1 MKTTSTSNKIT
12 AAIGR
17 SQLKLLERLCN
28 ASGVSGEE
36 DEVREIVLEEV
47 KSLSDDVKVDAL
59 GNVLVRRAAD
69 VKKPL
74 KVMVAAH
81 MDEVGF
87 ILVESEEGGFFHF
100 RLVGGVDIRQ
110 VPAKPVWI
118 GRKHIPGIIG
128 AKPIHLQEADERKHN
143 ITLESMRIDVGPDNG
158 PSIGPGER
166 ATFATPFRRFGD
178 VIFAK
183 ALDNRLGVA
192 TLIEILKTT
201 PKIVELQAAF
211 TVQEEVGLRGA
222 RVAAYA
228 LQPDIAVALDSTPAF
243 DLPDPEGEE
252 NTVYN
257 TRLGSGPAVYLADS
271 GMLSDPR
278 LVSFV
283 SRIAG
288 DYHIPFQF
296 RQPGGGGTDA
306 TAIHKQ
312 RGGIPSISISIPH
325 RYSHTAVSIARIDD
339 WQNTLKLMTVFL
351 GSISAD
357 ITREER
363 S

>member
-1 MKTTSTSNKIT
+1 MKVTSTPTKLS

-17 SQLKLLERLCN
+17 SQLNLLEKLCN
-28 ASGVSGEE
+28 ASGVSGDE
-36 DEVREIVLEEV
+36 DEVRDIVLEEV
-47 KSLSDDVKVDAL
+47 KSYANEVKMDAL

-69 VKKPL
+69 VKEPL

-100 RLVGGVDIRQ
+100 RQVGGVDIRQ
-110 VPAKPVWI
+110 IPAKPVWI

-128 AKPIHLQEADERKHN
+128 AKPIHLQETDESKHN
-143 ITLESMRIDVGPDNG
+143 ISLESMRIDVGPDNG
-158 PSIGPGER
+158 SSIKPGER
-166 ATFATPFRRFGD
+166 ATFATPFRRSGD

-192 TLIEILKTT
+192 TLIEILKTA
-201 PKIVELQAAF
+201 PKNVELLAAF

-243 DLPDPEGEE
+243 DLPDPDGAE

-257 TRLGSGPAVYLADS
+257 TRLGAGPAIYLADS
-271 GMLSDPR
+271 GTLSDPR

-283 SRIAG
+283 TRIAEE
-288 DYHIPFQF
+288 YHIPFQF

-312 RGGIPSISISIPH
+312 RGGIPSLSISIPH
-325 RYSHTAVSIARIDD
+325 RYSHTAVSIARIAD
-339 WQNTLKLMTVFL
+339 WQNTLKLMITFL
-351 GSISAD
+351 GRISAD
-357 ITREER
+357 VTREER

>member
-1 MKTTSTSNKIT
+1 MKATSTPSKISVV
-12 AAIGR
+12 IGR
-17 SQLKLLERLCN
+17 SQLNLIEKLCN

-36 DEVREIVLEEV
+36 DEVRDIVLEEV
-47 KSLSDDVKVDAL
+47 KSFSNEVKVDAL

-69 VKKPL
+69 VNKPL
-74 KVMVAAH
+74 KVMIAAH

-110 VPAKPVWI
+110 VTAKPVWI

-128 AKPIHLQEADERKHN
+128 AKPIHLQEPDESKHN
-143 ITLESMRIDVGPDNG
+143 ISLESMRIDVGPDNG
-158 PSIGPGER
+158 SSIKPGER
-166 ATFATPFRRFGD
+166 ATFATPFRRSGD

-192 TLIEILKTT
+192 TLIEILKTA
-201 PKIVELQAAF
+201 PKNVELLAAF

-228 LQPDIAVALDSTPAF
+228 LQPDIAIALDSTPAF
-243 DLPDPEGEE
+243 DLPDPDGGE

-257 TRLGSGPAVYLADS
+257 TRLGAGPAVYLADS
-271 GMLSDPR
+271 GTLSDPR

-283 SRIAG
+283 TRIAEE
-288 DYHIPFQF
+288 YQIPFQF

-312 RGGIPSISISIPH
+312 RGGIPSLSISIPH

-339 WQNTLKLMTVFL
+339 WQNTLKLMIAFL
-351 GSISAD
+351 SRISAD

>member
-1 MKTTSTSNKIT
+1 MKTTSTPRKIT
-12 AAIGR
+12 AANKL

-28 ASGVSGEE
+28 AVGVSGEE
-36 DEVREIVLEEV
+36 DEVRDIVLEEV
-47 KSLSDDVKVDAL
+47 KSITDDVNVDAL
-59 GNVLVRRAAD
+59 GNVLVRREAD
-69 VKKPL
+69 VKEPL

-100 RLVGGVDIRQ
+100 RLVGGLDIRQ

-128 AKPIHLQEADERKHN
+128 AKPIHLQEPDERKHN
-143 ITLESMRIDVGPDNG
+143 ISLKSMRIDVGPDNG
-158 PSIGPGER
+158 SSINPGER
-166 ATFATPFRRFGD
+166 ATFATPFCRSGE

-192 TLIEILKTT
+192 TLIEILKTA
-201 PKIVELQAAF
+201 PKNVELLAAF

-243 DLPDPEGEE
+243 DLPDPDGGE

-257 TRLGSGPAVYLADS
+257 TRLGAGPAVYLADS
-271 GMLSDPR
+271 GTLSDPR

-283 SRIAG
+283 TRIAEE
-288 DYHIPFQF
+288 YHIPFQF

-312 RGGIPSISISIPH
+312 RGGIPSLSISIPH
-325 RYSHTAVSIARIDD
+325 RYSHTAVSMARIED
-339 WQNTLKLMTVFL
+339 WQNTLELMLAFL
-351 GSISAD
+351 GRISVD
-357 ITREER
+357 VIREER